1 MNLKSLIEKRG
12 QLTAQMNAILGKA
25 KEENRAVSDEEA
37 AQFEALDKEIA
48 DTDRSIEL
56 EKRAQKVN
64 DTGCDL
70 DGGSDFITD
79 DGEEKRAAKDI
90 VSDFIRGNELRAG
103 EMTTSTTGNIIPS
116 EFSQDIIHKF
126 TELSG
131 IVNRVSVVNSA
142 GTYKQIVA
150 DNDNKISAGWTGEI
164 EEITSSAAKFKT
176 IEIKH
181 HKLTALA
188 KLSLEVINQNAFD
201 IATEVENQTLRD
213 MAVKAETAIIK
224 GTGTD
229 QPKGLVKSGTAFTLA
244 SAAAITA
251 DEIVKIFHSLKSF
264 YQQDAA
270 WIMSNDTL
278 CAVRLLKDGDGHYI
292 FHQNDLTSGYVGT
305 ILGKPVLVSEAMD
318 NMGSEAHPII
328 FGDFARAYKVNL
340 NPDMSMQIFNEK
352 YAEYGMKGIL
362 TIMWLDG
369 QPVNEDAYVVASC
382 PKVGG

>member
-1 MNLKSLIEKRG
+1 M
-12 QLTAQMNAILGKA
+12 
-25 KEENRAVSDEEA
+25 
-37 AQFEALDKEIA
+37 
-48 DTDRSIEL
+48 
-56 EKRAQKVN
+56 
-64 DTGCDL
+64 
-70 DGGSDFITD
+70 
-79 DGEEKRAAKDI
+79 
-90 VSDFIRGNELRAG
+90 
-103 EMTTSTTGNIIPS
+103 
-116 EFSQDIIHKF
+116 
-126 TELSG
+126 
-131 IVNRVSVVNSA
+131 VNST

-318 NMGSEAHPII
+318 NMGSEAHPIL

-340 NPDMSMQIFNEK
+340 NPDMSMQILNEK